1 MPVGIASICN
11 AADPFKRPFY
21 GWRGLAEQ
29 ALESLN
35 HIETPRS
42 ALLCSASTAG
52 LPLTGLAMPLIFSRL
67 RLCLAV
73 TLGLGLLSACAGP
86 RSGSLFD
93 ILKPYRAEVVQGN
106 VITREQAA
114 LIKPGMS
121 RAQVRDILG
130 SPMVADIFHESRW
143 DYVFT
148 IHRPGA
154 AVQQRNVVVRFEGDR
169 LISIDA
175 PELPSE
181 REFVASID
189 AVKSSGKV
197 PTLELTPEQI
207 KALPA
212 PAAEATPQATVPP
225 GPPRTYPPLEPR

>member
-1 MPVGIASICN
+1 MP
-11 AADPFKRPFY
+11 F
-21 GWRGLAEQ
+21 
-29 ALESLN
+29 
-35 HIETPRS
+35 
-42 ALLCSASTAG
+42 
-52 LPLTGLAMPLIFSRL
+52 IFSRF
-67 RLCLAV
+67 RVCLVVA
-73 TLGLGLLSACAGP
+73 LGACLLSACAGP
-86 RSGSLFD
+86 NSESL
-93 ILKPYRAEVVQGN
+93 LKTLTPYKAEVVQGN

-114 LIKPGMS
+114 LIKSGMS

-148 IHRPGA
+148 IHRTGA
-154 AVQQRNVVVRFEGDR
+154 AVQQRNVIVRFEGDR

-189 AVKSSGKV
+189 AIKSSGKV

-212 PAAEATPQATVPP
+212 PAAEPAPQATVPP
-225 GPPRTYPPLEPR
+225 APPRTYPPLEPR